1 MTFTASV
8 LFYAYGEPHFVF
20 VMLFSIIVNYFIAL
34 LIDKTNTIIYRKL
47 LLSVA
52 IIINV
57 GMLWLYKYSNFTI
70 RIINHLIHRNMFNQL
85 KISLPIGISFFTFQI
100 LSYVI
105 DVYRKKVNPQRNII
119 NLALYISFFP
129 QLIAGPIVR
138 YIDMEKQLEINNRR
152 FNQSDFFL
160 GFKRFM
166 IGFCKKILIANNLS
180 EIVQKVFACNYSEA
194 NILYLWLGAVC
205 FTFQIYY
212 DFSGYSDMA
221 IGLGKMFGF
230 DIPENFNYPYM
241 AESATDFWRRWHM
254 SLSQWFRDYVY
265 IPLGGNRR
273 NILRTIFNLFVVWT
287 LTGIWHGAGA
297 QFLFWG
303 ISWFTVLIIEK
314 YIINIEEKG
323 KFLKFVWHIIT
334 GFVIVI
340 EWVVFNSESLGNAIV
355 FIKSMFG
362 LYGNGLVIDNM
373 ILVIMEEYWFFIICA
388 IIFSIPFKNMINKI
402 NKKLISI
409 VETIIVAWCFVWSVS
424 YLVLGVNNPF
434 LYFNF

>member
-1 MTFTASV
+1 M
-8 LFYAYGEPHFVF
+8 
-20 VMLFSIIVNYFIAL
+20 
-34 LIDKTNTIIYRKL
+34 
-47 LLSVA
+47 
-52 IIINV
+52 
-57 GMLWLYKYSNFTI
+57 
-70 RIINHLIHRNMFNQL
+70 
-85 KISLPIGISFFTFQI
+85 
-100 LSYVI
+100 
-105 DVYRKKVNPQRNII
+105 
-119 NLALYISFFP
+119 
-129 QLIAGPIVR
+129 
-138 YIDMEKQLEINNRR
+138 
-152 FNQSDFFL
+152 
-160 GFKRFM
+160 
-166 IGFCKKILIANNLS
+166 
-180 EIVQKVFACNYSEA
+180 
-194 NILYLWLGAVC
+194 
-205 FTFQIYY
+205 
-212 DFSGYSDMA
+212 
-221 IGLGKMFGF
+221 
-230 DIPENFNYPYM
+230 
-241 AESATDFWRRWHM
+241 
-254 SLSQWFRDYVY
+254 
-265 IPLGGNRR
+265 
-273 NILRTIFNLFVVWT
+273 WT

-388 IIFSIPFKNMINKI
+388 IIFSIPFKNMINNI